1 MKSDYLYLDLDILQ
15 PLDLDI
21 RLDLDMDLD
30 TDLDTDLDMDLDT
43 DLDMDLD
50 ILRSTWTQ
58 FRTKNGYCA
67 RILYAVRA

>member
-1 MKSDYLYLDLDILQ
+1 MKSDYLY
-15 PLDLDI
+15 LDLDI

-30 TDLDTDLDMDLDT
+30 MDLDT
-43 DLDMDLD
+43 DLD

-67 RILYAVRA
+67 RILYAARA